1 MTARDSSV
9 SEVAAAEPSAAA
21 LPVSEAAA
29 SSTRPTDNPVAEPDP
44 PAPAF
49 DRAELLPAIVQDGRT
64 GRVLMLG
71 YMNRESYD
79 RTLAEGEVWFW
90 SRSRARL
97 WRKGET
103 SGNVLRVRS
112 VLLDCDG
119 DAILILADPAGPTCH
134 TGAPSCFLTTTYD
147 CPGSDSYPTT
157 PPNPASELFDVIR
170 QRLIERPEGSYVA
183 SLAAGGVVR
192 MAKKVGEEAT
202 EVVIAAMNRDP
213 AELIRETADLWFH
226 SYLLLAQAG
235 LTPDEVWAELARR
248 RR

>member
-1 MTARDSSV
+1 MTDVYSGQTNV
-9 SEVAAAEPSAAA
+9 
-21 LPVSEAAA
+21 
-29 SSTRPTDNPVAEPDP
+29 PDVP
-44 PAPAF
+44 DF
-49 DRAELLPAIVQDGRT
+49 SRNELLPAIVQDRST
-64 GRVLMLG
+64 HQVLMLG
-71 YMNRESYD
+71 YMNRESYV
-79 RTLAEGEVWFW
+79 RTIAEGEVWFW

-112 VLLDCDG
+112 VRLDCDG

-134 TGAPSCFLTTTYD
+134 TSAPSCFFTTAYD
-147 CPGSDSYPTT
+147 SPSSGSDPIT
-157 PPNPASELFDVIR
+157 PSDPPAELFEVI
-170 QRLIERPEGSYVA
+170 QRRLVERPEGSYVA
-183 SLAAGGVVR
+183 MLAAGGVDR

-213 AELIRETADLWFH
+213 AELTRETADLWFH

-235 LTPDEVWAELARR
+235 LTPNDVWAELARR

>member
-1 MTARDSSV
+1 MSADS
-9 SEVAAAEPSAAA
+9 
-21 LPVSEAAA
+21 
-29 SSTRPTDNPVAEPDP
+29 PDQATGAGTP
-44 PAPAF
+44 DF
-49 DRAELLPAIVQDGRT
+49 SKRNLLPAIVQDRST
-64 GRVLMLG
+64 RQVLMVG
-71 YMNRESYD
+71 YMNRESYA

-112 VLLDCDG
+112 ILLDCDA

-134 TGAPSCFLTTTYD
+134 TGAPSCFFTTPYD
-147 CPGSDSYPTT
+147 SPCLGSDPESPSD
-157 PPNPASELFDVIR
+157 PATELFDVIR
-170 QRLIERPEGSYVA
+170 RRLVERPHGSYVA
-183 SLAAGGVVR
+183 TLAAGGVDR
-192 MAKKVGEEAT
+192 IAKKVGEEAT

-213 AELIRETADLWFH
+213 AELTRETADLWFH

-235 LTPDEVWAELARR
+235 LTPDDVWAELARR